1 MKRYAILVAG
11 GKGLRM
17 GQDLP
22 KQFIPVKGEPVLMH
36 TIRRF
41 RQSLPDL
48 TIIVVLPVA
57 QQAYWRELCEAYNFS
72 MKHLIAD
79 GGETRYHSVKN
90 GLLLTEK
97 HDTVIAIHDG
107 VRPFVA
113 EEVILN
119 AFDCAE
125 TNGTAIPVTEMV
137 DSVRYIQDEK
147 TISVPRDQYVLV
159 QTPQVFRSEII
170 HSAYELPY
178 TDQFTDDASVVE
190 ANGTTVHTIK
200 GNRENIKIT
209 TPFDLRI
216 AEVL

>member
-1 MKRYAILVAG
+1 MKHYAILVAG

-22 KQFIPVKGEPVLMH
+22 KQFIPVKGEPVLMR

-41 RQSLPDL
+41 HDSKPDL
-48 TIIVVLPVA
+48 TIIVVLPHA
-57 QQAYWRELCEAYNFS
+57 QQSYWKELCEKYHFS
-72 MKHLIAD
+72 INHLIAD
-79 GGETRYHSVKN
+79 GGETRFHSVKN
-90 GLLLTEK
+90 GLALTEK
-97 HDTVIAIHDG
+97 SDAVIAIHDG
-107 VRPFVA
+107 VRPFVS

-125 TNGTAIPVTEMV
+125 TNGTAIPVTAMV
-137 DSVRYIQDEK
+137 DSIRHITGEDTV
-147 TISVPRDQYVLV
+147 TVPRDQYVQV
-159 QTPQVFRSEII
+159 QTPQVFRSQII

-178 TDQFTDDASVVE
+178 NDQFTDDASVVE
-190 ANGTTVHTIK
+190 AFGIKVHTIP

-209 TPFDLRI
+209 TPYDLKI